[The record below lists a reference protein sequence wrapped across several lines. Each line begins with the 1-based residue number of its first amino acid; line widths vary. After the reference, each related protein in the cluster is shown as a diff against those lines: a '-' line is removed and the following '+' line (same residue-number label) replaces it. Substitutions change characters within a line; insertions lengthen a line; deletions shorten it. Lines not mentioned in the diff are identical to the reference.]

1 METTE
6 QTFALSIKQQE
17 MFTHSDDYDTLR
29 MFLIG
34 EMNRFIIE
42 FPRCTD
48 LLFHK
53 MKIKKRVVKHI
64 NDNMGIEKKRL
75 RRLKEPYLSVP
86 CIGILWEG
94 GNRMTIV
101 DGNHRIVK
109 LDKQNKSFVNV
120 VVFKYPFWEN
130 FLLPDDTVQAMAEKE
145 DLINRESGLI
155 EWEQERLSA

>member
-17 MFTHSDDYDTLR
+17 MFTHSDDGTLR
-29 MFLIG
+29 MFYVG
-34 EMNRFIIE
+34 EMNRFITE
-42 FPRCTD
+42 YPRCTE
-48 LLFHK
+48 LLFYK
-53 MKIKKRVVKHI
+53 MKIEKRVVKHI

-75 RRLKEPYLSVP
+75 RRLKAPYLSAP

-94 GNRMTIV
+94 SNTMTIV

-130 FLLPDDTVQAMAEKE
+130 FLLPDDIVQAMAKKE
-145 DLINRESGLI
+145 DLINRDSRLI
-155 EWEQERLSA
+155 EWEREKRIS

>member
-1 METTE
+1 
-6 QTFALSIKQQE
+6 
-17 MFTHSDDYDTLR
+17 
-29 MFLIG
+29 
-34 EMNRFIIE
+34 MNRFIIE
-42 FPRCTD
+42 CPLCTE

-53 MKIKKRVVKHI
+53 MKIEKRVVKHI

-75 RRLKEPYLSVP
+75 RRLKEPYLSAP

-109 LDKQNKSFVNV
+109 LDKQNKDFVNV

-130 FLLPDDTVQAMAEKE
+130 FLLPGSIVQALAEKE
-145 DLINRESGLI
+145 DLINRDSGLI
-155 EWEQERLSA
+155 QWEQERRRA